1 MGSQEQPATRI
12 TLHTMLTLLLLL
24 GLATSSPIGRS
35 TRQTN
40 MVLVRA
46 REGQTQPQSRQDFED
61 IDVPAGEAVDIFYR
75 YGFFS
80 LSVRVVPRDDH
91 GSWIV
96 REPTTKVFTPNSLRQ
111 VKQPLANKFDSQF
124 QIFFCDD
131 VADLK
136 KHYFHDFKAEGV
148 KEPYRLYT
156 GSWRTAT
163 TVKYFGLS
171 EDTLN
176 SDAGFVLVKLLKPK
190 VAVKTKGAPVLRP
203 DAAQA
208 FSNIRV
214 GDQESVK
221 DFAEN
226 YGSHYIRSLTIGDA
240 VYQIIAL
247 DKDKYIRAK
256 NDVLVEKKVS
266 DFNKI
271 YEEYLAPWIV
281 KESGRVQAASGDS
294 RVAEFL
300 DERVVMKTQFN
311 SYPSIFEIRKN
322 DRLLDEL
329 EVLTRNTEA
338 VIALAFRSIGALL
351 PTVQA
356 QDYYNEIVNTAL
368 ALWEVNI

>member
-1 MGSQEQPATRI
+1 MGQSGSASDQSNIMIVP
-12 TLHTMLTLLLLL
+12 LLLL
-24 GLATSSPIGRS
+24 GFAASSPVDRHA
-35 TRQTN
+35 RQTS

-46 REGQTQPQSRQDFED
+46 GEGQRLESRQSNTVED
-61 IDVPAGEAVDIFYR
+61 IKVPAGEAVDIFYR

-266 DFNKI
+266 DFNQI